1 MNYEVDPIYFA
12 REYYSTDYRVNP
24 KDGDSFTLRIG
35 EPSPPADAFL
45 SSYGAKSGLFI
56 TAFNPFSKQTS
67 EAENQKA
74 MAKLAQELREREL
87 TYVDAEGAD
96 EKGVWPPE
104 PSYFVAMDSFMDAV
118 LLTNRFKQN
127 AFVWHRVGK
136 TSELYSGQSGE
147 SLWLAP
153 HDRTPI
159 VVDDGPKP
167 GVKGPT
173 LHYQPG
179 RGRQGE

>member
-1 MNYEVDPIYFA
+1 MNYEIDPIYFA

-24 KDGDSFTLRIG
+24 KGGDGFTLRIG
-35 EPSPPADAFL
+35 EPSPPADMFL
-45 SSYGAKSGLFI
+45 SSHDTKSGLFI
-56 TAFNPFSKQTS
+56 TAFNPFSKQVS
-67 EAENQKA
+67 DAENEQA
-74 MAKLAQELREREL
+74 MAELAKELQQREL
-87 TYVDAEGAD
+87 LFVDAEGAD
-96 EKGVWPPE
+96 EKGEWPPE
-104 PSYFVAMDSFMDAV
+104 PSYFVAMDSFIDAV
-118 LLTNRFKQN
+118 LLANRFKQN
-127 AFVWHRVGK
+127 AFVWHRLGK

-159 VVDDGPKP
+159 VVSDGPKP

>member
-12 REYYSTDYRVNP
+12 REYYSTDYHVTP
-24 KDGDSFTLRIG
+24 KDGDSFTLRVG
-35 EPSPPADAFL
+35 EISPAADAFL
-45 SSYGAKSGLFI
+45 SSHGAKSGLFI
-56 TAFNPFSKQTS
+56 TAFNPFSKQVS
-67 EAENQKA
+67 DAENERA
-74 MAKLAQELREREL
+74 MAELAEELKQHEFPF
-87 TYVDAEGAD
+87 VNAEGAD
-96 EKGVWPPE
+96 EKGEWPPE

-118 LLTNRFKQN
+118 LLANRFKQN

-153 HDRTPI
+153 DDRKPI
-159 VVDDGPKP
+159 VPDHGPKP